1 MEHFLTRC
9 KKLEPMRDKEIMK
22 ELDKMKKERKIPHL
36 LFKMKNY
43 EMISDMIY
51 KMWLLRKVLLK
62 PP

>member
-1 MEHFLTRC
+1 MEHFLIRC
-9 KKLEPMRDKEIMK
+9 KKLEPMRNKEIMK

-51 KMWLLRKVLLK
+51 KL
-62 PP
+62 